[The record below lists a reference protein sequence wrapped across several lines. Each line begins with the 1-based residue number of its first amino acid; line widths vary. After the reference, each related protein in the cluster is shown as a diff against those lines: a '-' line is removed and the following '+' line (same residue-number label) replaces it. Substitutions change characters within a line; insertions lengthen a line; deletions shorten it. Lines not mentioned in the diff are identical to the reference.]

1 MKYCSAGGEDSVGLC
16 LAGIPT
22 EFDIPHS
29 TPFSTTLATGVS
41 QVWRCWS
48 RKELCAASENG
59 DVPLQHAAGCPYP
72 AITNTATRPSPL
84 QLLGGLGKKQTA
96 EQRFPEASSCLPQP
110 RSRGEEQPDPAH
122 RKAVRPTEPP
132 RRIPAVTARSCA
144 WPHPPKQRFCLPAFR
159 GGVRPRGTQRSS
171 FFCTLAFRGKC

>member
-72 AITNTATRPSPL
+72 AITNTATRPPPL
-84 QLLGGLGKKQTA
+84 QLLGGLGTNKPPNNAFQKPLLA
-96 EQRFPEASSCLPQP
+96 SRSPEV
-110 RSRGEEQPDPAH
+110 
-122 RKAVRPTEPP
+122 AVRSSRTRRTAKPCVPP
-132 RRIPAVTARSCA
+132 SRRAASQP
-144 WPHPPKQRFCLPAFR
+144 
-159 GGVRPRGTQRSS
+159 
-171 FFCTLAFRGKC
+171 